1 LSLTFPVFSTLL
13 EGQKEHT
20 PEGARSVK
28 ICLYS
33 PSDAAGEGTVPETET
48 DNEIL
53 DSWKEI
59 AVFLRRGLR
68 TVQRWERTEGL
79 PVRRHSHLKRSS
91 VYALRSDIVLWM
103 RTRQFGQNSRVN
115 KYPLHQ
121 CSELRAHVAQQRI
134 ILNQLRAELQI
145 RWATVMS
152 SWKQLQQSAVQAK
165 GRGPLVEELAAA
177 SPPKSG
183 TARADISQVRRAS
196 A

>member
-1 LSLTFPVFSTLL
+1 
-13 EGQKEHT
+13 
-20 PEGARSVK
+20 
-28 ICLYS
+28 
-33 PSDAAGEGTVPETET
+33 VPETGT

-59 AVFLRRGLR
+59 AAFLRRGVR

-79 PVRRHSHLKRSS
+79 PVRRHGHLKRGS

-103 RTRQFGQNSRVN
+103 RTRQFGQNSRGN
-115 KYPLHQ
+115 KYPSHQ
-121 CSELRAHVAQQRI
+121 CSELRAHVAQQRV
-134 ILNQLRAELQI
+134 ILNQLKAELQM

-152 SWKQLQQSAVQAK
+152 SWKQLQQSAAQAK
-165 GRGPLVEELAAA
+165 ERVPVLEELAAT

-183 TARADISQVRRAS
+183 TTRADISQIRRAS